1 MYALAARQRL
11 LSDSSNLRSTLFKIL
26 LISVEQS
33 DAPPIPIFDF
43 ARVRALRILQSI
55 RTTRSCAVSS
65 RQQIT
70 PNENKETEIMRSKR
84 GSMAFLRV
92 GATALCGLILAASVA
107 TRAEAETVTVT
118 LNLNELPIGA
128 FTSPVDVDGFVLTP
142 NLNGSNTPQIESLD
156 GLNVLGADSVSSQ
169 GADTFLTMADGDF
182 FSVVSL
188 SMEDDGGDLI
198 GIFDGTDGITYGR
211 DVSLFPTL
219 TAYDYSSTFQNTT
232 SIDLDPVNL
241 GGDPVIGNI
250 TVSFTSTPEPGTLV
264 LLGIGMT
271 AFGLTGHRM
280 AKR

>member
-1 MYALAARQRL
+1 MYALVVTDPAARQRL

-107 TRAEAETVTVT
+107 SRAEAETVTVT

-188 SMEDDGGDLI
+188 SMEDDGG
-198 GIFDGTDGITYGR
+198 GFDRHFRRYGR
-211 DVSLFPTL
+211 HNIWPGRFSFSYVDCVRLFV
-219 TAYDYSSTFQNTT
+219 
-232 SIDLDPVNL
+232 DLSKHNL
-241 GGDPVIGNI
+241 Y
-250 TVSFTSTPEPGTLV
+250 
-264 LLGIGMT
+264 
-271 AFGLTGHRM
+271 
-280 AKR
+280 